1 MFDLKRR
8 CAARSLY
15 QSTAKVIQ
23 KRKQPSA
30 LLSIALTLLRCHST
44 IDLCCTNSQNLV
56 ILGKLEILARTCPQ
70 KMVRLVTL
78 LLKEDFINSDI
89 VNKSE
94 LGIRTCS
101 VNAACKSWSQEHNRF
116 HCDMGNV
123 KCENLVIIYY
133 ALCARRFGRA
143 LCLHLMSFPASC
155 AQHHVPKSE
164 RFLKIPRS
172 GLFFIIPLPL
182 FLHLH
187 LHLCI

>member
-1 MFDLKRR
+1 MSFND
-8 CAARSLY
+8 RSVLH
-15 QSTAKVIQ
+15 
-23 KRKQPSA
+23 KQPKPGYFRQIRNPGQDVSPENGT
-30 LLSIALTLLRCHST
+30 SGHLT
-44 IDLCCTNSQNLV
+44 
-56 ILGKLEILARTCPQ
+56 
-70 KMVRLVTL
+70 
-78 LLKEDFINSDI
+78 LKEDFINSDI